1 MPTAPLASSN
11 KEEGSGTVVG
21 RVTSETTRLQ
31 IPVVTPPVLLLPKAI
46 TAPWSENVPVVVG
59 YTNVPVLKRNNAAP
73 AGTDPPHPDPFKV
86 VPALPNRKQSK
97 LLVPARAWVMVQVV
111 LPSVMLKGVK
121 VEIRVALFAT
131 TKVGTVNEKEKLWIG
146 VPKSG
151 PPVVVKLN
159 AYNSSARADEAENS
173 GTRTSS
179 SSSNFERIVILWGF
193 PGIGSK
199 ATESRY
205 IEVTEEAQKGKPA
218 IQGIT

>member
-11 KEEGSGTVVG
+11 KEDGSGTVVG

-31 IPVVTPPVLLLPKAI
+31 VPKVMPFAKFI
-46 TAPWSENVPVVVG
+46 DPESEDVPVAVG
-59 YTNVPVLKRNNAAP
+59 YKNRPGSKRINTWLR
-73 AGTDPPHPDPFKV
+73 GVDPPHPGPSKMA
-86 VPALPNRKQSK
+86 PALPNRKQSWV
-97 LLVPARAWVMVQVV
+97 LFPARAWVMVQVV
-111 LPSVMLKGVK
+111 IPSVMLKGVK

-146 VPKSG
+146 SPKSG

-179 SSSNFERIVILWGF
+179 SSSNFERIDILWGF

-205 IEVTEEAQKGKPA
+205 IEVTE
-218 IQGIT
+218 